1 LKTAVKTEAETAMTT
16 ARVAATAAT
25 TAAATAKAGAKPED
39 GKSPGPGLFA
49 RMREDIETV
58 RKRDP
63 AARSSTEVALAYAGL
78 HAIWAHRAAH
88 FLWRRGGRVSARV
101 LSQLARFFTGVEIHP
116 GARIGRRFFID
127 HGMGVVIGETAEIGD
142 DVTIYHGVTLGG
154 TTLSRGKRHPTL
166 GDRVTVGAGA
176 KILGNISIS
185 ADSKVGANAVA
196 IRSVPE
202 NSVIVGFPGR
212 GCGDSDRCWG
222 GEDFII

>member
-1 LKTAVKTEAETAMTT
+1 MKTATKKGIEEAA
-16 ARVAATAAT
+16 ARSANDTSTSAGAGTAAV
-25 TAAATAKAGAKPED
+25 AGKLD
-39 GKSPGPGLFA
+39 SGDSFQPGLFA
-49 RMREDIETV
+49 RMREDIETALN
-58 RKRDP
+58 RDP
-63 AARSSTEVALAYAGL
+63 AAHSPVEVALAYAGL
-78 HAIWAHRAAH
+78 HAIWAHRLTH
-88 FLWRRGGRVSARV
+88 FLWLHGGRISARV

-154 TTLSRGKRHPTL
+154 TTLNRGKRHPTL

-176 KILGNISIS
+176 KILGNISIG

-202 NSVIVGFPGR
+202 NSIIVGFPGR
-212 GCGDSDRCWG
+212 SCTDSDRCWG
-222 GEDFII
+222 GGDFIL

>member
-1 LKTAVKTEAETAMTT
+1 MKTAVMNRPE
-16 ARVAATAAT
+16 
-25 TAAATAKAGAKPED
+25 AAAPATVAKAGAKPGD
-39 GKSPGPGLFA
+39 DKSTRSGLFA

-63 AARSSTEVALAYAGL
+63 AARSSAEIVLAYAGL
-78 HAIWAHRAAH
+78 HAIWAHRVAH

-116 GARIGRRFFID
+116 GARVGRRFFID

-176 KILGNISIS
+176 KILGNISIG
-185 ADSKVGANAVA
+185 ADSRVGANAVA

>member
-1 LKTAVKTEAETAMTT
+1 MTT
-16 ARVAATAAT
+16 NAATVK
-25 TAAATAKAGAKPED
+25 AAAAAASKAGAKPGGGE
-39 GKSPGPGLFA
+39 SPGLGLFA
-49 RMREDIETV
+49 RMSEDIETV

-63 AARSSTEVALAYAGL
+63 AARSSAEIVLAYAGL
-78 HAIWAHRAAH
+78 HAIWAHRTTH
-88 FLWRRGGRVSARV
+88 FLWRSGGRISARV

-154 TTLSRGKRHPTL
+154 TTLSKGKRHPKL
-166 GDRVTVGAGA
+166 GDRVIVGAGA
-176 KILGNISIS
+176 KILGNISIG